1 MCEKASY
8 LCLLLSR
15 YHCCIQF
22 VRNVKENF
30 IGDWEKFYPLFSD
43 SVSGDEIIFKNL
55 NRSSSII
62 VGFDAPISA
71 LSYLNDIT
79 PENLFSTI
87 YELTEKERNIIK
99 YISG

>member
-30 IGDWEKFYPLFSD
+30 IGDREKFYPLFPD
-43 SVSGDEIIFKNL
+43 SELGDEIILKNL

-62 VGFDAPISA
+62 VGFDAP
-71 LSYLNDIT
+71 LSYLNGIT
-79 PENLFSTI
+79 PESLFSKI
-87 YELTEKERNIIK
+87 YE
-99 YISG
+99 